1 VLMSNFR
8 EALKPPA
15 ADGNSFGEAMSF
27 RLGGVTLVPT
37 TVSFLQEPTAVEM
50 GVNFS
55 PTITAQILDQ
65 FGNLFDSGAD
75 VVLSIASGTGT
86 LNGVLTVAAVNGL
99 ATFSNINISAGN
111 GAFTLSVAS
120 AGLAGDTS
128 SSFDV
133 SRYWLKT
140 TGLNYGI
147 MVIGTSNFNA
157 SIQAYIPTNAA
168 SFKNLFTYSG
178 TSYHFRVYDADHA
191 TKPNDVTITMSDGV
205 ELTWAGAF
213 SESRSVSHTFR
224 FARISPTAIQLW
236 IDGVSKGTV
245 ATTSLIQWRFRHSFY
260 TTSAN
265 TVYGNVVINALGWLC
280 DDGSGTSCAETG
292 GGAAA
297 TFAGAGGTWVYGPTP
312 ESAV

>member
-1 VLMSNFR
+1 MKAPNGYQRFANRLWIS
-8 EALKPPA
+8 ALDTNQVPIATEMRFSQAPL
-15 ADGNSFGEAMSF
+15 DIESGEDF
-27 RLGGVTLVPT
+27 TPDI
-37 TVSFLQEPTAVEM
+37 AVE
-50 GVNFS
+50 
-55 PTITAQILDQ
+55 ILDQ
-65 FGNLFDSGAD
+65 FGNVFDTDAD
-75 VVLSIASGTGT
+75 VTIAIASGTTGI
-86 LNGVLTVAAVNGL
+86 LNGTLTVAAVNGL
-99 ATFSNINISAGN
+99 ATFVGVSLTGWGSFTIS
-111 GAFTLSVAS
+111 SDS
-120 AGLAGDTS
+120 AGLPTNIS
-128 SSFDV
+128 ESFDV
-133 SRYWLKT
+133 SRYWVKT

-178 TSYHFRVYDADHA
+178 TSYFFRVYDADHA
-191 TKPNDVTITMSDGV
+191 TKPNDVTITMSNGV

-260 TTSAN
+260 TTSAD
-265 TVYGNVVINALGWLC
+265 TVYGNVVINALEWLC
-280 DDGSGTSCAETG
+280 DDGTGTSCAETN

-297 TFAGAGGTWVYGPTP
+297 TFAGAGTWVYGPTP
-312 ESAV
+312 EAAV